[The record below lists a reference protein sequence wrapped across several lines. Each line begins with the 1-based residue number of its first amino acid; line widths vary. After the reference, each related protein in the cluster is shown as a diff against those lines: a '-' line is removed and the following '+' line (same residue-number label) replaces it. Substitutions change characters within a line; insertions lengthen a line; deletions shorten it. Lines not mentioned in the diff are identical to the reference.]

1 MGQPLS
7 FSFDFMAEGKPA
19 VKAFS
24 GQRTQCTAMNLDA
37 GVQRHDRWYRCR
49 GEGI

>member
-7 FSFDFMAEGKPA
+7 FSYAFMAEGKPA

-24 GQRTQCTAMNLDA
+24 GQGH
-37 GVQRHDRWYRCR
+37 GVKRLHYFSPS
-49 GEGI
+49 